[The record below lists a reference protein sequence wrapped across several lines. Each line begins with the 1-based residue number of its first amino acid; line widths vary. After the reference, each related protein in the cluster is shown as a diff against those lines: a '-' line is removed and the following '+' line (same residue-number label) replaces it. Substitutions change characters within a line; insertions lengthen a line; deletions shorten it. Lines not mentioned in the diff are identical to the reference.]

1 MRTRG
6 LPVTCVGF
14 VVALRPWVGIGTEAW
29 LQKSFVYGINGRGVR
44 YITPCRRVITSA
56 GAMPTMKEEVASSS
70 PSLLPI
76 NNRDD
81 EVLLQHLKAGQALSA
96 CVKHVTRYAAFV
108 DCGIKR
114 KGKGGH
120 LVSVTGFLH
129 ISDVP
134 EGTAFFHR
142 GSHYDRGANMETY
155 IKEGTYIRVH
165 VKDLFKQ
172 QGRLTVTLYP
182 DIDRKCVSKERRERR
197 YVSTIFRRKLR
208 SSTNKSL
215 PDFPIGSLVNGVVMR
230 KSEKGVLV
238 DVGAPRYA
246 KLPMG
251 AISKF
256 MGGKYVEIKDLPRP
270 GTRVLC
276 SVTDSWLD
284 ETETLSVRLGLVEV
298 GEFPT
303 RRSAC
308 GEVLVDRQQQCH
320 TTTNNHN
327 CKNQIEAGSNEQM
340 IAEKENDWR
349 ENNKKI
355 PDVDVKGL
363 EEDLNNNKV
372 VINKRKN
379 YPRHSNGDN
388 EIVTIDCTGL
398 GNSQEGEEFDETF
411 LIKSLKKNKMKIVT

>member
-1 MRTRG
+1 M
-6 LPVTCVGF
+6 
-14 VVALRPWVGIGTEAW
+14 GIGTEAW
-29 LQKSFVYGINGRGVR
+29 LQKSYVYGTNGRGVR
-44 YITPCRRVITSA
+44 YITHCRRVITSA
-56 GAMPTMKEEVASSS
+56 GAMPTMKEEAASSS

-81 EVLLQHLKAGQALSA
+81 EVLLQHLKVGQALSA
-96 CVKHVTRYAAFV
+96 CVKRVTRYAAFV

-120 LVSVTGFLH
+120 LVPVTGFLH

-134 EGTAFFHR
+134 KGTAFFHR
-142 GSHYDRGANMETY
+142 GSHYDKGANVETY
-155 IKEGTYIRVH
+155 IKEGTYIRVY

-182 DIDRKCVSKERRERR
+182 DIDRKCVSKERREKR
-197 YVSTIFRRKLR
+197 YKGTIFRRKLR
-208 SSTNKSL
+208 SSTNKNLS
-215 PDFPIGSLVNGVVMR
+215 DFPIGSLVNGVVMR

-251 AISKF
+251 AISKS

-276 SVTDSWLD
+276 IVTDSWLD

-320 TTTNNHN
+320 TTTNNNN
-327 CKNQIEAGSNEQM
+327 CKNEIEAGSNEQM
-340 IAEKENDWR
+340 IAGKNNDWR
-349 ENNKKI
+349 VNTNNI
-355 PDVDVKGL
+355 PDVVEVKGS

-379 YPRHSNGDN
+379 YPHHSNGDN

-398 GNSQEGEEFDETF
+398 ENSQEEEEFDETYLF
-411 LIKSLKKNKMKIVT
+411 KSLKKRKMKIIVT